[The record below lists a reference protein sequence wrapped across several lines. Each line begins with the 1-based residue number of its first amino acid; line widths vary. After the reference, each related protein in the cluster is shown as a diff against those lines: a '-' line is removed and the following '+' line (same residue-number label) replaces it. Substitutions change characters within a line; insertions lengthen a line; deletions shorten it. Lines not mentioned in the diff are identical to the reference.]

1 MKPVTL
7 IIIFFMLSGSIFAQ
21 NTEFKVYFSAGNVY
35 LKNKGTSSYITSDT
49 PLAENSVICIPRDAY
64 VVLINKAEMPMVIS
78 EEGEYNI
85 PKITNLYL
93 TLKESN
99 LTEEFFNYIVDQ
111 MIESEHKRYVG
122 AGVYKC
128 LSDPESNTGTRNKRK
143 QRWNPELEQQDLE
156 YYVKKPDPGVFIMDT
171 IINFQWAQSYGEY
184 LKIVDA
190 SNDSLIRVIGVGD
203 GRHEICLPISICHM
217 VRGKSYRWS
226 VERYDGAV
234 KHKELLYDLK
244 LAGDEDIFEFSS
256 RLNEIENSTSNE
268 EMIKLAKIRL
278 YIDYKVYPMPTYDDL

>member
-85 PKITNLYL
+85 PKITNLYSK
-93 TLKESN
+93 LKESN
-99 LTEEFFNYIVDQ
+99 LTEEFFNYIVDN
-111 MIESEHKRYVG
+111 MVESQHERYVG

-128 LSDPESNTGTRNKRK
+128 INPKSNTGKKNERK
-143 QRWNPELEQQDLE
+143 HRRKPKIEQQDIE
-156 YYVKKPDPGVFIMDT
+156 YYVKKPDPGAFIMDT
-171 IINFQWAQSYGEY
+171 IINFQWAQSDGKY

-190 SNDSLIRVIGVGD
+190 SNDSLIFAAFVGD
-203 GRHEICLPISICHM
+203 GRYEICLPISICNM
-217 VRGKSYRWS
+217 VRGKNYRWS
-226 VERYDGAV
+226 VERSDGAV
-234 KHKELLYDLK
+234 FQKELLYDLK
-244 LAGDEDIFEFSS
+244 LAGDEDVFEFSS

-278 YIDYKVYPMPTYDDL
+278 YIDYKVYPMPNYDDL